1 MPAKTNKKKIETK
14 WLFKN
19 KSNDHVIVVRNKAR
33 LVGQSFTQVVG
44 VDFDETFTS
53 FARLDSIRI
62 ILAL

>member
-1 MPAKTNKKKIETK
+1 MPAKTNKNKIETK